1 MPNRPPS
8 TKVSYAKLGSQ
19 LWLVWKDA
27 KKKEPVTITKKKKNI
42 LFVQQKSGEEL
53 AIYYAHNQY
62 PLNGSKERK
71 SFILTPDQALVD
83 KLTKPV
89 EMMDKKGKKLKDINT
104 LLAKNVDKLTYQDL
118 LHVEAWVKNRLR

>member
-1 MPNRPPS
+1 
-8 TKVSYAKLGSQ
+8 
-19 LWLVWKDA
+19 
-27 KKKEPVTITKKKKNI
+27 
-42 LFVQQKSGEEL
+42 
-53 AIYYAHNQY
+53 
-62 PLNGSKERK
+62 
-71 SFILTPDQALVD
+71 LTPDQALVD